1 MTYSNPYGMVGYNE
15 LSPYVKRL
23 LDRVAAGD
31 TGGGGSGGGTTPD
44 PGGGTDPGGSGGGG
58 TTTIISKTVVY
69 TERSYQ
75 IIKNNTNKVKI
86 NLNTYNPQTDD
97 VLIFQ
102 NGAFMTLG
110 LEYVLNSDKS
120 ISPVSDIWRAS
131 EAQPMIFDFYCIGN
145 VTQKDSTLKYVTIH
159 ILASDS
165 GWVQEGDLWTK
176 LVAHNLG
183 SENIIVTGVYNDNRR
198 SMQEVYDIVDENTI
212 KIYNEEPITVD
223 LSIVDVI
230 GSKSGPNATSGIQ
243 MTLSASDF
251 TLDESV
257 NMYRA
262 ELNHALNTEN
272 ILVSIKDANNRS
284 VYLSF
289 YTIDKDNIYIYNTKA
304 ENLTLSILPL

>member
-23 LDRVAAGD
+23 LDKVAAGG
-31 TGGGGSGGGTTPD
+31 TGGGGTGGG
-44 PGGGTDPGGSGGGG
+44 
-58 TTTIISKTVVY
+58 TVVY

-86 NLNTYNPQTDD
+86 NLNSYNPQTDD
-97 VLIFQ
+97 VLIFK

-110 LEYVLNSDKS
+110 LEYTLNNDKS

-145 VTQKDSTLKYVTIH
+145 VTQKESTLKYVLIH
-159 ILASDS
+159 VLSSDS
-165 GWVQEGDLWTK
+165 GWIQEGDLWTK
-176 LVAHNLG
+176 LVAHNLN

-198 SMQEVYDIVDENTI
+198 SMQEVYDVVDGNTI

-223 LSIVDVI
+223 LSIVDVV

-243 MTLSASDF
+243 MAVSTSDF

>member
-1 MTYSNPYGMVGYNE
+1 MAYSNPYGLVGYNE
-15 LSPYVKRL
+15 LSPYVQRL
-23 LDRVAAGD
+23 LDKAASGGGSS
-31 TGGGGSGGGTTPD
+31 GGGGSTTVVN
-44 PGGGTDPGGSGGGG
+44 
-58 TTTIISKTVVY
+58 TVVY

-86 NLNTYNPQTDD
+86 NLNTYNPKTDD

-110 LEYVLNSDKS
+110 LEYTLNNDKS
-120 ISPVSDIWRAS
+120 ISPTKDIWRAS

-145 VTQKDSTLKYVTIH
+145 VSQKDSTLKYVTIH

-183 SENIIVTGVYNDNRR
+183 SQNLIVTGIYNDNRR
-198 SMQEVYDIVDENTI
+198 SMQEVYDIIDDNTI

-230 GSKSGPNATSGIQ
+230 GSKSGPNATKGIS

-257 NMYRA
+257 NMYKA

-272 ILVSIKDANNRS
+272 ILISIKDANNRS

-289 YTIDKDNIYIYNTKA
+289 YTIDKDNIYLYNTKA

>member
-1 MTYSNPYGMVGYNE
+1 MAYSNPYGLVGYNE

-23 LDRVAAGD
+23 LDKVVAGNI
-31 TGGGGSGGGTTPD
+31 GGGGSGGGGGTTPD
-44 PGGGTDPGGSGGGG
+44 PGGGGTGG
-58 TTTIISKTVVY
+58 TTTIISKSIVY

-110 LEYVLNSDKS
+110 LEYTLNNDKS

-145 VTQKDSTLKYVTIH
+145 VTQKDSTLKYVLIH
-159 ILASDS
+159 VLSSDS

-183 SENIIVTGVYNDNRR
+183 SENIIVTGIYNDNRR
-198 SMQEVYDIVDENTI
+198 SMQEVYDIIDENTI

-223 LSIVDVI
+223 LSIVDVV
-230 GSKSGPNATSGIQ
+230 GSKSGPNATSGIS
-243 MTLSASDF
+243 MTVSASDF

-257 NMYRA
+257 NMYKA

-272 ILVSIKDANNRS
+272 ILVSIRDANNRS

>member
-1 MTYSNPYGMVGYNE
+1 MAYSNPYGLVGYNE

-23 LDRVAAGD
+23 LDKVAAGNI
-31 TGGGGSGGGTTPD
+31 GGGGSGGGGGTTPD
-44 PGGGTDPGGSGGGG
+44 PGGGGTGG
-58 TTTIISKTVVY
+58 TTTIISKSIVY

-110 LEYVLNSDKS
+110 LEYTLNNDKS

-145 VTQKDSTLKYVTIH
+145 VTQKDSTLKYVLIH
-159 ILASDS
+159 VLSSDS

-183 SENIIVTGVYNDNRR
+183 SENIIVTGIYNDNRR
-198 SMQEVYDIVDENTI
+198 SMQEVYDIIDENTI

-223 LSIVDVI
+223 LSIVDVV
-230 GSKSGPNATSGIQ
+230 GSKSGPNATSGIS
-243 MTLSASDF
+243 MTVSASDF

-257 NMYRA
+257 NMYKA

-272 ILVSIKDANNRS
+272 ILVSIRDANNRS

>member
-1 MTYSNPYGMVGYNE
+1 MAYSNPYGMVGYNE
-15 LSPYVKRL
+15 LSPYVRRL
-23 LDRVAAGD
+23 LDLVAS
-31 TGGGGSGGGTTPD
+31 GGSGGV
-44 PGGGTDPGGSGGGG
+44 SGG
-58 TTTIISKTVVY
+58 TVVY

-86 NLNTYNPQTDD
+86 NLNSYNPQTDD

-110 LEYVLNSDKS
+110 LEYTLNSDKS

-145 VTQKDSTLKYVTIH
+145 VTQKESTLKYTTIH
-159 ILASDS
+159 VLASDS

-183 SENIIVTGVYNDNRR
+183 SENIIVTGIYNDNRR
-198 SMQEVYDIVDENTI
+198 SMQEVYDIIDSNTI
-212 KIYNEEPITVD
+212 KIYNEEPITLD

-230 GSKSGPNATSGIQ
+230 GSKAGPNATSGIE
-243 MTLSASDF
+243 MSLRANDF
-251 TLDESV
+251 ILDESV

-272 ILVSIKDANNRS
+272 ILVSIKDTNNRS

>member
-1 MTYSNPYGMVGYNE
+1 MAYSNPYGLVGYNE
-15 LSPYVKRL
+15 LSPYVQRL
-23 LDRVAAGD
+23 LDKAASGGGSSGGSSG
-31 TGGGGSGGGTTPD
+31 GGGGSTTVVN
-44 PGGGTDPGGSGGGG
+44 
-58 TTTIISKTVVY
+58 TVVY

-86 NLNTYNPQTDD
+86 NLNTYNPKTDD

-110 LEYVLNSDKS
+110 LEYTLNSDKS
-120 ISPVSDIWRAS
+120 ISPTKDIWRAS

-183 SENIIVTGVYNDNRR
+183 SQNLIVTGVYNDNRR
-198 SMQEVYDIVDENTI
+198 SMQEVYDIVDNNTI

-230 GSKSGPNATSGIQ
+230 GSKAGPNATQGIS

-272 ILVSIKDANNRS
+272 ILISIKDANNRS

-289 YTIDKDNIYIYNTKA
+289 YTIDKDNIYLYNTKA